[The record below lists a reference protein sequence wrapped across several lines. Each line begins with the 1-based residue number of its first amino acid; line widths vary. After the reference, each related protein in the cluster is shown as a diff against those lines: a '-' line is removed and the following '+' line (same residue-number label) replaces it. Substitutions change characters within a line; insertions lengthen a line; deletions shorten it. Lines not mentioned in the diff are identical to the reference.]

1 MFFCLAKKQ
10 NISLH
15 SQIDLKQAKN
25 ILRGGAVVARWAHN
39 PKVSGSNPVPA
50 TTENLTRKCGVFY
63 LEQGANLFA
72 AEVKNKKAQAQR
84 AEVLSCNVPFF
95 GSTT

>member
-15 SQIDLKQAKN
+15 SQIDLKQSKN

-39 PKVSGSNPVPA
+39 PKVISSNLVPA
-50 TTENLTRKCGVFY
+50 TKKNQHKRAGFLFLY
-63 LEQGANLFA
+63 APSLLERGIKTKNQANL
-72 AEVKNKKAQAQR
+72 
-84 AEVLSCNVPFF
+84 
-95 GSTT
+95 